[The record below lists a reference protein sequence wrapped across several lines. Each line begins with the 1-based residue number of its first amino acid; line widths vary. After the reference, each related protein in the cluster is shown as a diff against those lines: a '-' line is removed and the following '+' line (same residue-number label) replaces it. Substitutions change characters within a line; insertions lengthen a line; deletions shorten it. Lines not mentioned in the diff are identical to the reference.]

1 MLGTGVVVA
10 WLVGC
15 FPLNEELHILHGCR
29 ALPFGHMAL
38 MSLIFQCY
46 MLHVLF
52 LFHVPMLFVSLCSCY
67 AMHLRLFLQS
77 KDPDPAASVRPS
89 IFSLSCFVLFL

>member
-10 WLVGC
+10 GLVGC

-38 MSLIFQCY
+38 ICLILQCY
-46 MLHVLF
+46 MLHV
-52 LFHVPMLFVSLCSCY
+52 FVSFSRPD
-67 AMHLRLFLQS
+67 AIRLL
-77 KDPDPAASVRPS
+77 V
-89 IFSLSCFVLFL
+89 